1 VPLDNAA
8 DIPAEKKE
16 DDELLP
22 IIMKMKTDNRI
33 ALYMHYYEG
42 YSVKEI
48 AGILGTNES
57 AVTSK
62 LYRGRKQLEKLL
74 RKEGYDYV

>member
-1 VPLDNAA
+1 MEA
-8 DIPAEKKE
+8 IKETPAERDKE
-16 DDELLP
+16 NDLLSL
-22 IIMKMKTDNRI
+22 IMKMKTDNRFI
-33 ALYMHYYEG
+33 LYMHYYEG

-48 AGILGTNES
+48 SKIVGINES
-57 AVTSK
+57 AVTSR